1 MHLAI
6 TPLRRNARKR
16 PTHPDT
22 AQSKP
27 HLAARARHAS
37 ETLLVSPPS
46 PPRVPAMAHG
56 GYPRRGAA
64 VRRPKSSASA
74 GVADRKRKRP
84 ATAKTASLKN
94 QVRST
99 ERFLRKVLA

>member
-1 MHLAI
+1 
-6 TPLRRNARKR
+6 
-16 PTHPDT
+16 
-22 AQSKP
+22 
-27 HLAARARHAS
+27 
-37 ETLLVSPPS
+37 
-46 PPRVPAMAHG
+46 MAHG

-84 ATAKTASLKN
+84 VTAKTASLKN
-94 QVRST
+94 QIRST

>member
-27 HLAARARHAS
+27 HLAHATRAKRS
-37 ETLLVSPPS
+37 WSPPS

-84 ATAKTASLKN
+84 VAAKTASLKN
-94 QVRST
+94 QIRST